1 MDDAEWISLLEPYG
15 KYFDELPDG
24 TIVNAGAIAIRD
36 MVTDAEGDGDYAGG
50 FHEVRFAE
58 ADAGRWD
65 GINWDWDS
73 NVRIRE
79 EGFGYEIFDGGD
91 NRIASG
97 ADVTGITFVDPDADV
112 LAKFNAT
119 VADTSVMVDFMTQH
133 SLKAAS
139 DDSSAMVIQS
149 NTGSEIMATVTDFG
163 DYYGI
168 RDIETNDWLGWIS
181 SYDGDDGNTHIGFGF
196 DLFDLAG
203 DMPDAQKTLITDFLE
218 GTLGPSSED
227 YSIAEID
234 DYRLVVKKVKDGD
247 TVTETY
253 AYAQHLNANG
263 GTLGSTGVDVT
274 NSKFIQ
280 MYNRLDTETDQVPDK
295 ETPITAEETA
305 NIYSSINAILDVIM
319 NQGTVGTLAGLDA
332 STVITPLE
340 PENSGADDDYDVEIF
355 VNADNLL
362 YVDDYTGVVTIEK
375 STSDEVV
382 LATSAEYDPTFSIYH
397 DDFMGS
403 IDLTSVFKDGLAA
416 NVTLADVITNWP
428 SLIDDLTAA
437 NSNNSDFALEL
448 MSMSDISISLH
459 DSSGTDTTNTSG
471 TTDGSYDHFDPTSF
485 VVEWMIDSMDTFTS
499 FDASTLAVVSEPTI
513 PFEDD
518 HSGGSISASDDTSG
532 GDTSGSPSMYPT
544 FTTYLEDP
552 SATVLIEIHSM
563 SELSDTDLAE
573 VLDLVLFDPSANAY
587 TDII

>member
-1 MDDAEWISLLEPYG
+1 
-15 KYFDELPDG
+15 
-24 TIVNAGAIAIRD
+24 
-36 MVTDAEGDGDYAGG
+36 VTDAEGDGDYAGG

-65 GINWDWDS
+65 GIDWDWES

-149 NTGSEIMATVTDFG
+149 NTGSEIMASVTDFG

-227 YSIAEID
+227 YSVADIA

-295 ETPITAEETA
+295 ETPITAQETA

-332 STVITPLE
+332 STVIE
-340 PENSGADDDYDVEIF
+340 PMASEDSGDDDDYDVEIF

-362 YVDDYTGVVTIEK
+362 TLESDYGSSTVSVIKSSTDDVVIGTDK
-375 STSDEVV
+375 TSDPV
-382 LATSAEYDPTFSIYH
+382 LHILTG
-397 DDFMGS
+397 DDSS
-403 IDLTSVFKDGLAA
+403 IDIGAVFDGGMKADTS
-416 NVTLADVITNWP
+416 LADVIINWP
-428 SLIDDLTAA
+428 SIIPTLTTA
-437 NSNNSDFALEL
+437 NSSDPNYILDVMAMTEANMMLWHGMEDSDSVPSESESYSVSESESYSVSESQ
-448 MSMSDISISLH
+448 SMSGD
-459 DSSGTDTTNTSG
+459 
-471 TTDGSYDHFDPTSF
+471 FDPDGF
-485 VVEWMIDSMDTFTS
+485 VAEWMIDSIES
-499 FDASTLAVVSEPTI
+499 FIGFDSDNLKPVSEPTHS
-513 PFEDD
+513 FDD
-518 HSGGSISASDDTSG
+518 GGDDSGDGGDGSGSG
-532 GDTSGSPSMYPT
+532 GDGH
-544 FTTYLEDP
+544 TYLYEDDN
-552 SATVLIEIHSM
+552 ADVFLEIHS
-563 SELSDTDLAE
+563 SSTLTDDQILD
-573 VLDLVLFDPSANAY
+573 VIDLVFYDDGVTY